1 MSRSKITSPSKDLV
15 TDTGSVLFSMVE
27 GEQFHFSLT
36 LQWLTNISQYT
47 ITAKVVEANND
58 GLGTIPSEVAT
69 TPTITTLPTLETS
82 DSDNVFK
89 LVIPSDLIANWAVR
103 PKPNASVYGFMDL
116 EIKDTG
122 TEHEQ
127 QIWKPVRGLIEVL
140 YSPTEQGV

>member
-47 ITAKVVEANND
+47 ITAKVVEAHND
-58 GLGTIPSEVAT
+58 GVGTRPSEVAEN
-69 TPTITTLPTLETS
+69 PVITTLTTLETD
-82 DSDNVFK
+82 DSDNMFK
-89 LVIPSDLIANWAVR
+89 LVIPSYLIENWAVK
-103 PKPNASVYGFMDL
+103 PKPNYPVYGFMDL

-122 TEHEQ
+122 TGYEQ
-127 QIWKPVRGLIEVL
+127 QIWKPVRGLVEIM
-140 YSPTEQGV
+140 YSPTQEGA